1 MENNAN
7 IFVEFLGICLVAV
20 ILISL
25 AIKYILTVYMPFVEE
40 RDFIK
45 MEIARSHGNSRVHW
59 QHELRRL
66 YLAQI
71 PLIGGML
78 AEANKRREVKKRE
91 KNNSL

>member
-20 ILISL
+20 ILIIL
-25 AIKYILTVYMPFVEE
+25 LVKYISTVYMPFVEE

-59 QHELRRL
+59 QHELHRL

-71 PLIGGML
+71 PFVGGML
-78 AEANKRREVKKRE
+78 AEANKTREIKRRKKM
-91 KNNSL
+91 

>member
-7 IFVEFLGICLVAV
+7 MFVEFLGICLVAV
-20 ILISL
+20 ILIIL
-25 AIKYILTVYMPFVEE
+25 AIKYVSTVYMPFVEE

-71 PLIGGML
+71 PFIGGIL
-78 AEANKRREVKKRE
+78 AEANKIREIKRRKK
-91 KNNSL
+91 L

>member
-7 IFVEFLGICLVAV
+7 MFVEFLGICLVAV
-20 ILISL
+20 ILIIL
-25 AIKYILTVYMPFVEE
+25 AIKYVLTVYMPFVEE

-71 PLIGGML
+71 PFIGGIL
-78 AEANKRREVKKRE
+78 AEANKIREIKRRKK
-91 KNNSL
+91 L